1 MPVPDPRLDHLLR
14 DNPPRLEPLLRWL
27 LAASPVDSRTGEAR
41 RRTARLRRL
50 LTALAERD
58 LTGPLAEAWNHASAI
73 RLLAETGLPDRTTL
87 MGEGFL
93 RIVDRIIPR
102 LDPEGDL
109 YALLDR
115 LGLKE
120 ADAAWI
126 GRLPKDLQT
135 AWGALLTPPQ
145 EAWGH
150 AARLLAY
157 RAAAVGLSR
166 DLLALDPDDS
176 DADSP
181 FFHLTHAVHE
191 AGEHPT
197 DPAARAAW
205 DTCRA
210 ACAATLAHAQA
221 RLDARGVST
230 DLVFRLEL
238 LEAQLARMDQLLEF
252 AAGRGDGA
260 AFAAELV
267 RGSAAQHG
275 IRSLLRTT
283 VKRLARKVV
292 EHTGETGEHY
302 IARDRAEWRAMGWS
316 AAGGGLLAAGTAL
329 FKIGFTALPLAP
341 LLSGIALA
349 ANYTV
354 SFCAMQLLGFSLA
367 SKQPAMTAAALA
379 RALEDGE
386 GQAREIELVAAITR
400 TQVIATL
407 GNVLATVPTAIGIVA
422 AWVWMSGHGPLGPEA
437 ALHGLEGS
445 QPFHGGTLIFA
456 AITGVLLWVS
466 SLAAGWTANW
476 SAYRCLPEA
485 LAQNH
490 RLQSWFGADEAA
502 ALGGFV
508 QRHLAGFA
516 GYAVLGGLLVF
527 MPMAFAFAGIH
538 LEVRHVT
545 LQAASLTLAS
555 ATHWLDGTLAWNEV
569 LWGWLGIALI
579 GVLNF
584 TVSFALALW
593 TALRARGFS
602 GRAHRH
608 LWREILKAFNRNPGR
623 FILPPKAG
631 ATLDHPRPGDSHA

>member
-1 MPVPDPRLDHLLR
+1 MPVPDPRLDELLSG
-14 DNPPRLEPLLRWL
+14 DMSRLEPLLRWL
-27 LAASPVDSRTGEAR
+27 LEASPDGSVDGEAR
-41 RRTARLRRL
+41 RTGRLRRL
-50 LTALAERD
+50 HAALAD
-58 LTGPLAEAWNHASAI
+58 QGLAAPLAEAWNHASAI

-87 MGEGFL
+87 VGEGFL

-115 LGLKE
+115 LGLEE

-126 GRLPKDLQT
+126 EGLPADLRA
-135 AWGALLTPPQ
+135 AWGALLAPPA
-145 EAWGH
+145 ETWAH
-150 AARLLAY
+150 AARLLAH

-166 DLLALDPDDS
+166 DLLALDPEGS

-181 FFHLTHAVHE
+181 FFHLTRVVHE
-191 AGEHPT
+191 AGEHPE
-197 DPAARAAW
+197 DAGARAAW
-205 DTCRA
+205 GACRA
-210 ACAATLAHAQA
+210 ACAATLAQAHA

-238 LEAQLARMDQLLEF
+238 LEAQLARIHQLLEF
-252 AAGRGDGA
+252 AGGRGDGA

-275 IRSLLRTT
+275 LGTLLNTT

-302 IARDRAEWRAMGWS
+302 IARDRREWWAMARS
-316 AAGGGLLAAGTAL
+316 AAGGGFLTAGTAL
-329 FKIGFTALPLAP
+329 LKITLVTLPLAP
-341 LLSGIALA
+341 LLLGASLA
-349 ANYTV
+349 SNYTV
-354 SFCAMQLLGFSLA
+354 SFCAMQLLGFTLA

-379 RALEDGE
+379 RALEENG

-407 GNVLATVPTAIGIVA
+407 GNVLVAMPVALGVVA
-422 AWVWMSGHGPLGPEA
+422 AWIRLTGHAPLGHEA
-437 ALHGLEGS
+437 ALHGLEGTH
-445 QPFHGGTLIFA
+445 PFHGWTLVYA
-456 AITGVLLWVS
+456 ALTGVLLWLS

-476 SAYRCLPEA
+476 SAYRRLPEA

-490 RLQSWFGADEAA
+490 RLGRWLGPRGAA
-502 ALGGFV
+502 AFGGFLH
-508 QRHLAGFA
+508 RHLAGFA

-527 MPMAFAFAGIH
+527 VPMAFAFAGIH
-538 LEVRHVT
+538 VEVRHVT
-545 LQAASLTLAS
+545 LQAASLGLGS
-555 ATHWLDGTLAWNEV
+555 AALWAEGALAWKEA
-569 LWGWLGIALI
+569 LWGLLGISLI

-593 TALRARGFS
+593 TALRARDLS
-602 GRAHRH
+602 GRARRR
-608 LWREILKAFNRNPGR
+608 LWWEILKAFGRNPGR
-623 FILPPKAG
+623 FLLPPRRG
-631 ATLDHPRPGDSHA
+631 ATLSPAPGDPHA